1 MREIPKPGQ
10 IYRHFKGHL
19 YQITAIA
26 RHSETLEALVIYQAL
41 YGDFQYY
48 ARPLHMFMDELDKEK
63 YSGVTQ
69 RDRFELVRTV
79 MDEIELEPVEL
90 QQSNESEVQTAKAAQ
105 AEKVIEIT
113 ADSAAGDVKVTEAAQ
128 VSETKSAKTDHVN
141 EAPQLDAGV
150 EEFLDAGSFEEKLRI
165 FTGMQHRL
173 TDDMIN
179 VMAISMD
186 TEVPEGELGDRIT
199 SLKNFLLTQVKFEC
213 NRIR

>member
-10 IYRHFKGHL
+10 IYRHFKGNL

-63 YSGVTQ
+63 YSGVKQ

-79 MDEIELEPVEL
+79 MDEVEL
-90 QQSNESEVQTAKAAQ
+90 TEVLEVPAKESIPEVVQAEPQVVEVQ
-105 AEKVIEIT
+105 E
-113 ADSAAGDVKVTEAAQ
+113 EAAP
-128 VSETKSAKTDHVN
+128 A
-141 EAPQLDAGV
+141 LDPGM
-150 EEFLDAGSFEEKLRI
+150 EEFLDADTYEEKMRI

-186 TEVPEGELGDRIT
+186 TEVPEGTLEDRIS
-199 SLKNFLLTQVKFEC
+199 SLKNFLLMQVKFEC
-213 NRIR
+213 NRVR

>member
-10 IYRHFKGHL
+10 IYRHFKGNL

-63 YSGVTQ
+63 YSGVKQ

-79 MDEIELEPVEL
+79 MDEVEL
-90 QQSNESEVQTAKAAQ
+90 TEVYDVTDKESSAPIVQEESKVVEVQKTASKL
-105 AEKVIEIT
+105 
-113 ADSAAGDVKVTEAAQ
+113 DSGM
-128 VSETKSAKTDHVN
+128 
-141 EAPQLDAGV
+141 
-150 EEFLDAGSFEEKLRI
+150 EEFLDADNYEEKLRI
-165 FTGMQHRL
+165 FTGMQHRI

-186 TEVPEGELGDRIT
+186 TEVPEGTLEDRVS
-199 SLKNFLLTQVKFEC
+199 SLKNFLLMQVKFEC
-213 NRIR
+213 NRVR

>member
-63 YSGVTQ
+63 YSGVKQ

-79 MDEIELEPVEL
+79 MDEIELEPVE
-90 QQSNESEVQTAKAAQ
+90 VQHGEENVQ
-105 AEKVIEIT
+105 
-113 ADSAAGDVKVTEAAQ
+113 VTEQAAEMQ
-128 VSETKSAKTDHVN
+128 AAEVITENVVQSSEAASPK
-141 EAPQLDAGV
+141 LDSGL
-150 EEFLDAGSFEEKLRI
+150 EEFLDADTFEERLRI

-179 VMAISMD
+179 VMAVSMD
-186 TEVPEGELGDRIT
+186 TEVPEGELGDRME
-199 SLKNFLLTQVKFEC
+199 SLKSFLLTQVKFEC

>member
-63 YSGVTQ
+63 YSGVKQ

-79 MDEIELEPVEL
+79 MDEIELEPTVE
-90 QQSNESEVQTAKAAQ
+90 V
-105 AEKVIEIT
+105 AEEP
-113 ADSAAGDVKVTEAAQ
+113 Q
-128 VSETKSAKTDHVN
+128 ETPK
-141 EAPQLDAGV
+141 LDAGL
-150 EEFLDAGSFEEKLRI
+150 EEFLDADTYEEKMRI

-186 TEVPEGELGDRIT
+186 TEVPEGTLEDRIS
-199 SLKNFLLTQVKFEC
+199 SLKNFLLMQVKFEC
-213 NRIR
+213 NRVR

>member
-63 YSGVTQ
+63 YSGVKQ

-79 MDEIELEPVEL
+79 MDEIELEPVEVK
-90 QQSNESEVQTAKAAQ
+90 QNE
-105 AEKVIEIT
+105 EIT
-113 ADSAAGDVKVTEAAQ
+113 LTGQVVQEDITVTKQTNETVASPKLDSG
-128 VSETKSAKTDHVN
+128 
-141 EAPQLDAGV
+141 L
-150 EEFLDAGSFEEKLRI
+150 EEFLDADTYEERLRI

-186 TEVPEGELGDRIT
+186 TEVPEGELTERIA
-199 SLKNFLLTQVKFEC
+199 SLKNYLITQVKFEC